1 MHPTY
6 SGPVF
11 SFTTLTLLKSEK
23 EPMRFSDVLYMI
35 SEVMMNFVSL
45 LVRMLWKF
53 CLFVFK
59 FQWTIFYQL
68 NIFNCVIA
76 DQNHLY

>member
-6 SGPVF
+6 SGPIF

-35 SEVMMNFVSL
+35 SEAMMNFVQFVGQNAVEILPFRFQISMDYL
-45 LVRMLWKF
+45 LSIEYL
-53 CLFVFK
+53 
-59 FQWTIFYQL
+59 
-68 NIFNCVIA
+68 
-76 DQNHLY
+76 

>member
-11 SFTTLTLLKSEK
+11 SFTKLTLLKSEE

-35 SEVMMNFVSL
+35 SEAMMNFVQ
-45 LVRMLWKF
+45 
-53 CLFVFK
+53 FVG
-59 FQWTIFYQL
+59 
-68 NIFNCVIA
+68 
-76 DQNHLY
+76 

>member
-23 EPMRFSDVLYMI
+23 ETMRFSDVLYMI
-35 SEVMMNFVSL
+35 SEVMMNFVQ
-45 LVRMLWKF
+45 
-53 CLFVFK
+53 FV
-59 FQWTIFYQL
+59 
-68 NIFNCVIA
+68 A
-76 DQNHLY
+76 